1 MKIFTHEVLDDLAA
15 MLKIDSI
22 DSYPYI
28 ETRLIP
34 AAEVVI
40 AEAVGA
46 AWVAKNERDPAVV
59 QAACALVAAWFE
71 KPELF
76 GELTPGA
83 NFIVSQLQA
92 RALEAAT

>member
-1 MKIFTHEVLDDLAA
+1 MIFTDEVLDDLVA

-22 DSYPYI
+22 DSYPYL
-28 ETRLIP
+28 ETRLMP

-46 AWVAKNERDPAVV
+46 VWVAKNEQDPAVIQV
-59 QAACALVAAWFE
+59 ACALVAAWFE

-83 NFIVSQLQA
+83 NFIISQIQA
-92 RALEAAT
+92 RALEATT

>member
-1 MKIFTHEVLDDLAA
+1 MIFTDEVLDDLVA

-22 DSYPYI
+22 DSYPYV
-28 ETRLIP
+28 ESRLMP
-34 AAEVVI
+34 AAEAVI
-40 AEAVGA
+40 AEAVSA
-46 AWVAKNERDPAVV
+46 AWVAENEQDPAVI

-83 NFIVSQLQA
+83 NFIISQLQA

>member
-1 MKIFTHEVLDDLAA
+1 MIFTDEALDDLVA

-22 DSYPYI
+22 DSYPYV
-28 ETRLIP
+28 ESRLMP

-40 AEAVGA
+40 AEAVSA
-46 AWVAKNERDPAVV
+46 AWVAENEQDPAVIH
-59 QAACALVAAWFE
+59 AACALVAAWFE

-83 NFIVSQLQA
+83 NFIISQLQA

>member
-1 MKIFTHEVLDDLAA
+1 MIFTDEVLDDLAV
-15 MLKIDSI
+15 MLKVDSI

-28 ETRLIP
+28 EMRLAP
-34 AAEVVI
+34 AAESVI

-46 AWVAKNERDPAVV
+46 TWVAANESDPTVI
-59 QAACALVAAWFE
+59 QAACALVAAWFD
-71 KPELF
+71 KPEMF

-83 NFIVSQLQA
+83 NFMISQLQS

>member
-1 MKIFTHEVLDDLAA
+1 MKIINDEVLDDLTE
-15 MLKIDSI
+15 MLKVDSI

-34 AAEVVI
+34 AAEAVI
-40 AEAVGA
+40 AEAVGT
-46 AWVAKNERDPAVV
+46 AWVAANEKDPAVV
-59 QAACALVAAWFE
+59 QAACALVAAWFD
-71 KPELF
+71 KPEMF

-92 RALEAAT
+92 RALEAAI